1 MGHCCLGLTGLCFFP
16 QHSLNILGQKVS
28 MHYSDPKPKINE
40 DWLCNKVPGWWA
52 VGAMER
58 KSPGGA
64 WEEVWM
70 PRTGSPALTS
80 QAFK

>member
-1 MGHCCLGLTGLCFFP
+1 
-16 QHSLNILGQKVS
+16 